1 MISISFFLYIMSMDK
16 RYDSIKFM
24 IESGHIT
31 EFREIFDYIPK
42 SLLGKHLHNNNPR
55 MTRLMSNVDDLTV
68 HEIVSISTLFNVDY
82 SKITR
87 IVFTQ
92 YINDNKNR

>member
-1 MISISFFLYIMSMDK
+1 MSMDK

-31 EFREIFDYIPK
+31 EFRQIFDYLPK
-42 SLLGKHLHNNNPR
+42 SLLTKHLHTNNPR
-55 MTRLMSNVDDLTV
+55 MTRLKLKVDDLTV
-68 HEIVSISTLFNVDY
+68 HEIVSISSLFNVDY
-82 SKITR
+82 TKITR

-92 YINDNKNR
+92 YLNDNKK